1 MNPTG
6 MNIVCFSCF
15 FCACLCL
22 CCLQLSFRA
31 LGIVW
36 VSSHSFGVKIDTF
49 FFWTP
54 YSVRNVLTSFENCSQ
69 LARPVGIPD
78 QPVEALVL
86 ETHWIVSIS
95 SHSSGLGIEHYF
107 FFVGFL
113 TL

>member
-54 YSVRNVLTSFENCSQ
+54 YSIRNVLTSFENCSQ

-78 QPVEALVL
+78 QPVEQFLLGSPSFRNTLDCFNWFSLV
-86 ETHWIVSIS
+86 WAWN
-95 SHSSGLGIEHYF
+95 
-107 FFVGFL
+107 
-113 TL
+113 